1 MVRKVL
7 FEPKDVVMSFTGQKG
22 LIISRKD
29 YEQIRVKA
37 RRGNKPGHFF
47 APGCCDSIDY
57 VQHVPVF
64 FEDGTYDIM
73 KSMNVRNLE
82 GDTREERAKLETMLN
97 KYLAEKVVSGPVV
110 CGEV

>member
-7 FEPKDVVMSFTGQKG
+7 FEPKDVVISFTGQKG

-47 APGCCDSIDY
+47 APGCCDNIDY
-57 VQHVPVF
+57 VQQVPVF

-73 KSMNVRNLE
+73 KAMYIRNLE
-82 GDTREERAKLETMLN
+82 GDTREDSVKLERMLN
-97 KYLAEKVVSGPVV
+97 RYLA
-110 CGEV
+110 

>member
-7 FEPKDVVMSFTGQKG
+7 FEPKDVVISFTGQKG

-47 APGCCDSIDY
+47 APGCCDNIDY
-57 VQHVPVF
+57 VQQVPVF

-73 KSMNVRNLE
+73 KAMYIRNLE
-82 GDTREERAKLETMLN
+82 GDTREDSVKLEKMLN
-97 KYLAEKVVSGPVV
+97 RYLA
-110 CGEV
+110 